1 MNESKPRNLLTLP
14 QDLPRPIDDGAA
26 THLEGMRVPSVP
38 LRATN
43 GEVVDLSAISG
54 LVVVFAYP
62 RTGRP
67 GEDPIVPDWDSI
79 PGARGCTP
87 QACSFRDLA
96 AELESFSPKI
106 FGLSTQTTEYQ
117 QEAVERLHLPFPL
130 LSDSSLSLASSISLP
145 THEIAGQ
152 ILLKRLA
159 WVQRSGTIQHGFYPV
174 VPPDQSAKE
183 VLEWLRQNVGV

>member
-43 GEVVDLSAISG
+43 GEAVDLSAISG

-67 GEDPIVPDWDSI
+67 GEAPIVPDWAS
-79 PGARGCTP
+79 TP
-87 QACSFRDLA
+87 RPRRCPPQPCPFRDFP
-96 AELESFSPKI
+96 AEL
-106 FGLSTQTTEYQ
+106 
-117 QEAVERLHLPFPL
+117 H
-130 LSDSSLSLASSISLP
+130 
-145 THEIAGQ
+145 
-152 ILLKRLA
+152 
-159 WVQRSGTIQHGFYPV
+159 
-174 VPPDQSAKE
+174 
-183 VLEWLRQNVGV
+183 